1 MTTTKTARH
10 ATRATLVALAIA
22 IALAAIMARGE
33 TIAACMDAG
42 FSPAYCAQYIATVHN
57 PDHADN

>member
-1 MTTTKTARH
+1 MTTTQTAHH
-10 ATRATLVALAIA
+10 ANRATLVALAIA
-22 IALAAIMARGE
+22 IALAAIVARGE

-42 FSPAYCAQYIATVHN
+42 FSPAYCAQYIAAAQN